1 MSSYGET
8 RNTIAKPMI
17 IAFLVIAVCIVVAY
31 HYQLIPQDLVD
42 VKNSFWFVFLA
53 TLVITGIVLWILD
66 YYYEKAYETSTPEG
80 DLAAIK
86 LSRSLFMEAVT
97 CAKAIGADYPAVWS
111 KEVLEEFQAIENEIS
126 KKPETSAEARSALV
140 QRACDLAALRAFV
153 AVPPGLDIQG
163 NGAISEMMEWSVPS
177 TTIQRLREHA
187 INLRSNNLAVA
198 RMTLWTLYK
207 EEDVWSDYV
216 DWYYHFMSRLGAGL
230 LICTLGV
237 LVTALVAFRHNQ
249 VLAALIFGG
258 MSGALLSVLMRLP
271 TVVGHGDFWS
281 YLYRIL
287 IRVGT
292 GTTASVMGLG
302 FFTSGLIDLS
312 VSGTKTPKTIA
323 ELIAECGAQS
333 SECPI
338 SSSLILLAL
347 AMLLGFTERA
357 LTFFEDKVFPPAP
370 SPTPT
375 AQNTPEHIVGVKVVG
390 PHPDQHPTSVRLDDQ
405 SRASLKALAIYANKP
420 EVDVT
425 QTASWSSKDTSVVK
439 VSNTGV
445 CQPVNAGET
454 DVEAT
459 YSGRT
464 GSVTVRVYK
473 EDNFETGQSKEKG
486 SQEARDKHTIHGE
499 STTKPEPSETA
510 DTKEEEMQTT
520 KDESTEIEERK
531 LERKQE
537 NDMGQRSESSPSDTR
552 ETKANETEAEPASGR
567 KH

>member
-8 RNTIAKPMI
+8 RNTIARPMI
-17 IAFLVIAVCIVVAY
+17 ICVLVIVVGIVVAY
-31 HYQLIPQDLVD
+31 HYQLIPQDLAD
-42 VKNSFWFVFLA
+42 IKNTFWLVFLA
-53 TLVITGIVLWILD
+53 TLGITGIVLWILD
-66 YYYEKAYETSTPEG
+66 YYYEKAFETSTPEG

-86 LSRSLFMEAVT
+86 LSRSRFMEAVT

-111 KEVLEEFQAIENEIS
+111 KEVLDEFQAIENEIS
-126 KKPETSAEARSALV
+126 EKPEKSAEARSALV

-153 AVPPGLDIQG
+153 AVPPGLEIQG
-163 NGAISEMMEWSVPS
+163 NGAISEMMEWAVPS
-177 TTIQRLREHA
+177 TTIQRLSEHA
-187 INLRSNNLAVA
+187 VNLRSNNLAVS

-302 FFTSGLIDLS
+302 FFTSGLINLS
-312 VSGTKTPKTIA
+312 TGGTKTPKTIA
-323 ELIAECGAQS
+323 ELILECGDPSPAIP
-333 SECPI
+333 ECPI

-375 AQNTPEHIVGVKVVG
+375 VQNTPEHIVGVKVVG
-390 PHPDQHPTSVRLDDQ
+390 PHPDQHPTSVRLDDR
-405 SRASLKALAIYANKP
+405 SSVPLTARAVYANKT

-439 VSNTGV
+439 VSNAGA
-445 CQPVNAGET
+445 CQPVNVGET

-464 GSVTVRVYK
+464 GIMTVRVYK
-473 EDNFETGQSKEKG
+473 EGSDETTRSKEQG
-486 SQEARDKHTIHGE
+486 SQDAPDAHMIHGQGI
-499 STTKPEPSETA
+499 TEPDSSETP
-510 DTKEEEMQTT
+510 DTKEKEMPTPEY
-520 KDESTEIEERK
+520 ESTEIEKRESQG
-531 LERKQE
+531 KQE
-537 NDMGQRSESSPSDTR
+537 NDMGKTSEPVVSGAQ
-552 ETKANETEAEPASGR
+552 ETKS
-567 KH
+567 

>member
-8 RNTIAKPMI
+8 RNTIARPMI
-17 IAFLVIAVCIVVAY
+17 ITVLVIVVGIVVAY
-31 HYQLIPQDLVD
+31 HYQLIPQDLAD
-42 VKNSFWFVFLA
+42 KKNTFWLVFLG
-53 TLVITGIVLWILD
+53 TLGITGIVLWILD

-80 DLAAIK
+80 DVAAIK

-111 KEVLEEFQAIENEIS
+111 NEVLDEFQAIENEIS
-126 KKPETSAEARSALV
+126 KKPEQSAEARSALV

-153 AVPPGLDIQG
+153 AVPPGLEIQG
-163 NGAISEMMEWSVPS
+163 NRAISEMMEWAVPS
-177 TTIQRLREHA
+177 TTIQRLMEHA
-187 INLRSNNLAVA
+187 VNLRSNNLAVA
-198 RMTLWTLYK
+198 RMTLWTIYK

-302 FFTSGLIDLS
+302 FFTSGLINLS
-312 VSGTKTPKTIA
+312 VSGTKTPQTIA
-323 ELIAECGAQS
+323 DLILECGSAS
-333 SECPI
+333 PECPI

-370 SPTPT
+370 SPIPT
-375 AQNTPEHIVGVKVVG
+375 VQSTPEHIVAVKVVG
-390 PHPDQHPTSVRLDDQ
+390 PHPNQRPTSVRLNDDP
-405 SRASLKALAIYANKP
+405 SSVPLTAWAVYANNT

-425 QTASWSSKDTSVVK
+425 QTASWSSKDTSVIE
-439 VSNTGV
+439 VSNAGA
-445 CQPVNAGET
+445 CKPVNVGQT

-464 GSVTVRVYK
+464 GSMTVRVYK
-473 EDNFETGQSKEKG
+473 EDKEQG
-486 SQEARDKHTIHGE
+486 SQEAQDAHMIHGQ
-499 STTKPEPSETA
+499 SITKPESRETPDA
-510 DTKEEEMQTT
+510 KEKEMPTP
-520 KDESTEIEERK
+520 KDESTKIEKRESEEK
-531 LERKQE
+531 LE
-537 NDMGQRSESSPSDTR
+537 NDMGKTSEPVPSG
-552 ETKANETEAEPASGR
+552 AQEAKG
-567 KH
+567 